1 MKPDIRARLKAF
13 SNSLIDAPL
22 EPNDRCY
29 VPHLGKP
36 DGTGDPIVDIYNR
49 ISWSEAAS
57 VSLLSGHR
65 GSGKSTELRRLRKL
79 LEDEG
84 CVVFLCDM
92 YDYMNMTTQ
101 VEISDFFISIMGALN
116 DAYYAKFG
124 ENPAQENYWERLV
137 NFLNTDVRLEGLTL
151 EASTPGVKGGI
162 KASLKDDPSFRRQLQ
177 TGLKG
182 HVARLVQE
190 AHEFAVSVVQEV
202 RRKTVD
208 PNKKVVFLVDSV
220 EQIRGVG
227 ADADTIHSSVENL
240 FSAHAD
246 SLHIPLLHV
255 LYTVPPYMTA
265 LSPALGRHLGGG
277 IICHLPSIHVFKERS
292 AIPDDAG
299 LAIMK
304 SIISCRYP
312 DWQQI
317 ITEPNLERLAL
328 ATGGDFRNFFRIVDN
343 ALIKSGGLDSLPIPE
358 SIIKETENHLR
369 REMLPIAADDMLWL
383 KEIAES
389 KSPKLK
395 NIKDLPQLA
404 RFFETCLIL
413 NYRNGDDWY
422 DVHPLIREL
431 VLNANG
437 V

>member
-1 MKPDIRARLKAF
+1 MKTEIRAKLKAF
-13 SNSLIDAPL
+13 NNKLEDAPL
-22 EPNDRCY
+22 EPGNQCY
-29 VPHLGKP
+29 VTHLGKP
-36 DGTGDPIVDIYNR
+36 DGTGDPIVELYDR

-57 VSLLSGHR
+57 VTLLSGHR

-79 LEDEG
+79 LEDDG
-84 CVVFLCDM
+84 CVVFLRDM
-92 YDYMNMTTQ
+92 GDYMNMTTQ

-116 DAYYAKFG
+116 DAYYEKYK
-124 ENPAQENYWERLV
+124 ENPAKESYWERLI
-137 NFLNTDVRLEGLTL
+137 NFLNSDVKIEGLTL

-162 KASLKDDPSFRRQLQ
+162 KASLKDDPSFRSQLQ
-177 TGLKG
+177 TELKG
-182 HVARLVQE
+182 HVARLVQQ
-190 AHEFAVSVVQEV
+190 AQEFADSVVEAV
-202 RRKTVD
+202 RRNTND

-227 ADADTIHSSVENL
+227 ADADKVHSSVENL

-246 SLHIPLLHV
+246 SLHFSSLHV

-277 IICHLPSIHVFKERS
+277 VICHLPSIHVFKERS
-292 AIPDDAG
+292 ADKDDDG

-304 SIISCRYP
+304 RIISCRYP
-312 DWQQI
+312 DWEQI
-317 ITEPNLERLAL
+317 ITAPHLERMAL
-328 ATGGDFRNFFRIVDN
+328 ATGGDFRNFFRMVST
-343 ALIKSGGLDSLPIPE
+343 ALIKSGGLDALPIPE
-358 SIIKETENHLR
+358 SIIVETENHLR

-383 KEIAES
+383 KKIAES

-395 NIKDLPQLA
+395 NIANLPQLA

-431 VLNANG
+431 VRNAE
-437 V
+437 

>member
-1 MKPDIRARLKAF
+1 MRPEIRAQLKAF
-13 SNSLIDAPL
+13 NNSLEDTPL
-22 EPNDRCY
+22 EPDSHCY

-36 DGTGDPIVDIYNR
+36 DGTGDPIVELYDR
-49 ISWSEAAS
+49 ISWSDAAS
-57 VSLLSGHR
+57 VTLLSGHR

-79 LEDEG
+79 LEDDG
-84 CVVFLCDM
+84 CVVFLRDM
-92 YDYMNMTTQ
+92 GDYMNMTTQ

-116 DAYYAKFG
+116 DAYYEKFN
-124 ENPAQENYWERLV
+124 ENPAQQNYWERLV
-137 NFLNTDVRLEGLTL
+137 NFLNSDVKLDGLTF
-151 EASTPGVKGGI
+151 EASAPGVKGGI
-162 KASLKDDPSFRRQLQ
+162 KASLKDDPSFRSKLQ

-190 AHEFAVSVVQEV
+190 AHEFAGSVVAAV
-202 RRKTVD
+202 RHKTGD
-208 PNKKVVFLVDSV
+208 PDKKVVFLVDSV

-227 ADADTIHSSVENL
+227 TDADSVHSSVENL

-255 LYTVPPYMTA
+255 LYTIPPYMTA

-277 IICHLPSIHVFKERS
+277 VICHLPSIHVFKERT
-292 AIPDDAG
+292 ANKDDAG
-299 LAIMK
+299 LDILK
-304 SIISCRYP
+304 RIISCRYP
-312 DWQQI
+312 DWEQV
-317 ITEPNLERLAL
+317 ITPLHLERLAL
-328 ATGGDFRNFFRIVDN
+328 STGGDFRNFFRIVSN

-358 SIIKETENHLR
+358 SIIEETENHFR

-395 NIKDLPQLA
+395 NIKNLPQLA

-431 VLNANG
+431 VRNAN
-437 V
+437 